1 MCTCRDSASRLILY
15 MLFNFLLDNETTAF
29 IAFGYQSSEFQS
41 TCDSLKHTRLQR
53 PVEFLIN
60 LYREHGTKKPFCD
73 SIFDLKEQLIALQL
87 VMAQL
92 NKEVQKVFH
101 TSSTLKNSAWAVLF
115 SSQRFKM
122 IDWRRIEMFPKERKL
137 H

>member
-1 MCTCRDSASRLILY
+1 MRSIAYAYIY
-15 MLFNFLLDNETTAF
+15 YFLDDNETYL
-29 IAFGYQSSEFQS
+29 AFGYQSSEIQS
-41 TCDSLKHTRLQR
+41 TCKPLNNAKLQR

-92 NKEVQKVFH
+92 NKEV
-101 TSSTLKNSAWAVLF
+101 
-115 SSQRFKM
+115 
-122 IDWRRIEMFPKERKL
+122 RKL
-137 H
+137 FHNLSSFEKCQCMVSSLYHNLRLSDSILAGGN